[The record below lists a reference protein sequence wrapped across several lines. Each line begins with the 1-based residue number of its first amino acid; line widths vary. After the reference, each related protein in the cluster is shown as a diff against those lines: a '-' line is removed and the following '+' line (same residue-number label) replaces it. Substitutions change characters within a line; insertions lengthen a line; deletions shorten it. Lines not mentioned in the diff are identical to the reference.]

1 MRKNI
6 LTGIVLVWGLVFAA
20 LSSLPSRLYATTTL
34 GTLTLTRVAPRIITP
49 HGDGFNDKARLEFDN
64 PEQLPVTGTVYDLN
78 GARVADLKPGPDPT
92 AVLLWDGKD
101 GDGQTVAGGIYIY
114 QIVFEGK
121 TATGTVVVAR

>member
-1 MRKNI
+1 MNKLIRIIMGGLI
-6 LTGIVLVWGLVFAA
+6 LSLLTPP
-20 LSSLPSRLYATTTL
+20 SSLLATTTL
-34 GTLTLTRVAPRIITP
+34 GTLTLTRVAPRIFTP
-49 HGDGFNDKARLEFDN
+49 NGDGFNDKARLEFDN

-78 GARVADLKPGPDPT
+78 GARVADLKPGSNPT
-92 AVLLWDGKD
+92 SVLLWDGKD